1 MSTTPKLGKVQLQIM
16 QVLWQRGSATARE
29 ITDDLNQLEGA
40 KPIAHSTVQTL
51 LRKLEAKGSVTHH
64 IEDRVFI
71 FAPVQERSEVT
82 NGAVSDLLAR
92 LFDRSISGLVA
103 HLVKQEK
110 ISPEEMERLRQ
121 IIDEAGESP
130 SHKTDDK

>member
-1 MSTTPKLGKVQLQIM
+1 MSSTPKLGKVQLQIM

-29 ITDDLNQLEGA
+29 ITDALNRLEGTN
-40 KPIAHSTVQTL
+40 PIAHSTVQTL
-51 LRKLEAKGSVTHH
+51 LRKLEAKGSVTHRV
-64 IEDRVFI
+64 EDRVFI

-121 IIDEAGESP
+121 IIDQAEEKRPQTSEE
-130 SHKTDDK
+130 K